1 MEGLEVSV
9 SFPQPE
15 RLVQARWK
23 GEGRINSS
31 TLPRLS
37 EGQPHPLITP

>member
-15 RLVQARWK
+15 RLVQARWNQ
-23 GEGRINSS
+23 GRGKDALTPAPCLACQRDN
-31 TLPRLS
+31 
-37 EGQPHPLITP
+37 LIL